1 MTRIDA
7 KFADLKSQGKKAF
20 VAYVMAGDPDF
31 DTSLEIVRG
40 LPGAGVDVIEL
51 GLPFTDPMADGAAIQ
66 LAGQRA
72 LEGGMTLD
80 KTLALAAAF
89 REHDDTTPIVLMGY
103 YNPIYSKGV
112 DTFLEAAKKVGVDGL
127 IVVDL
132 PPEEDN
138 ELCLPAQAAGM
149 NFIRLATPT
158 TDDKRLPRVVQNTSG
173 FVYYVSITGITG
185 SAEAEAGDVAPEVVR
200 IQKASGLPVIVGF
213 GVNTP
218 AKAEAIAGVADGVV
232 VGSAIVSKIAD
243 GLPVEDV
250 LSFVK
255 SLADGAHRA

>member
-1 MTRIDA
+1 
-7 KFADLKSQGKKAF
+7 
-20 VAYVMAGDPDF
+20 
-31 DTSLEIVRG
+31 
-40 LPGAGVDVIEL
+40 
-51 GLPFTDPMADGAAIQ
+51 
-66 LAGQRA
+66 
-72 LEGGMTLD
+72 
-80 KTLALAAAF
+80 
-89 REHDDTTPIVLMGY
+89 
-103 YNPIYSKGV
+103 
-112 DTFLEAAKKVGVDGL
+112 
-127 IVVDL
+127 
-132 PPEEDN
+132 
-138 ELCLPAQAAGM
+138 
-149 NFIRLATPT
+149 
-158 TDDKRLPRVVQNTSG
+158 VVQNTSG

-185 SAEAEAGDVAPEVVR
+185 SAEADAGDVAPEVVR